1 MRGLLKSVCGVKE
14 MHPMM
19 APFAQ
24 ESSLNDLT
32 ARCESL
38 FKNND
43 SMFKKEPPYSPNVDG
58 GENGDNITTLA
69 GEIPEAPELGPDT
82 EQLNQERDNLFREIL
97 AGEDDE
103 RNTEDN
109 EVEVS
114 IDNTILEDTFD
125 GIEILFIGHLLMW
138 SV

>member
-32 ARCESL
+32 AHCESL

-43 SMFKKEPPYSPNVDG
+43 SVFKKEPSYSSNADG
-58 GENGDNITTLA
+58 GENGDNNTALA
-69 GEIPEAPELGPDT
+69 GEMPGAPESGPNT
-82 EQLNQERDNLFREIL
+82 EQLNQ
-97 AGEDDE
+97 
-103 RNTEDN
+103 
-109 EVEVS
+109 
-114 IDNTILEDTFD
+114 
-125 GIEILFIGHLLMW
+125 
-138 SV
+138 